1 MQIPYPIKKNNE
13 MQCGKHF
20 VIVELINIATTI
32 NTIRHES
39 LVDDVPKG
47 GVRYYVVMLT
57 KFAIVNQE
65 VATNSSPLVVNTHK
79 FMFKCFRNTK
89 QQMF

>member
-1 MQIPYPIKKNNE
+1 MQW
-13 MQCGKHF
+13 GKHF

-32 NTIRHES
+32 NIIGHES
-39 LVDDVPKG
+39 LVDDVSKG

-65 VATNSSPLVVNTHK
+65 VATSSIPLVVDTYK
-79 FMFKCFRNTK
+79 FIMKMELETK
-89 QQMF
+89 NFEHTT